1 MIANQAKIESLLF
14 ASGNEG
20 ISAIEL
26 AQLTGL
32 MKPAVLEQ
40 VEKLQDKYQ
49 NDKTCSF
56 EIIQTGEK
64 YRLVTKKILSP
75 LLRKYFESPAMT
87 ELSGAALETLAIIA
101 YRQPITR
108 VDIEQIRGVQSSSMI
123 QKLLL
128 LELIKEDG
136 RLEVAGRPILYTT
149 TTEFLNYFGL
159 KDIKDLPPINDT
171 KKEVAEPIDLLAL
184 FEDSIGNNLDKGDS

>member
-20 ISAIEL
+20 ITAIEL

-40 VEKLQDKYQ
+40 IEKLQDKYQ
-49 NDKTCSF
+49 KDTTCSF
-56 EIIQTGEK
+56 EIIQTGQA
-64 YRLVTKKILSP
+64 YRLVTKKILAP

-108 VDIEQIRGVQSSSMI
+108 VDVEQIRGVQSSSMI
-123 QKLLL
+123 QKLLVL
-128 LELIKEDG
+128 DLIKEDG
-136 RLEVAGRPILYTT
+136 RLEVPGRPILYTT
-149 TTEFLNYFGL
+149 TPEFLNYFGL
-159 KDIKDLPPINDT
+159 TSIQDLPPIDES
-171 KKEVAEPIDLLAL
+171 KKEVAQPIDLLAL
-184 FEDSIGNNLDKGDS
+184 FEESIGEDITKGDN